1 MAGQYRDIGTL
12 GGHASVLQEV
22 DENPRTQVYMATHD
36 GDNNRLPYMNRS
48 FISFSYGGKLIEDFG
63 FITITENNS
72 MQRNLYADFEDN
84 ITESNVFDGQI
95 YWSTHYNA
103 NTLELALFTDGVTER
118 ELEEFKRW
126 FAPGIARE
134 LILSEHPNRAIM
146 ARIAEVPQ
154 YSMLPFEQKVKTK
167 LAGRELETST
177 TCYKGR
183 INLSFVMD
191 DPFWYAKTNVLDEF
205 LKRVEMAKF
214 TEIPLNKTVGGI
226 GPRTIYIP
234 WESPTV
240 YDSWPTGDG
249 EFDQSIEISTY
260 ASSYAYKYA
269 LSNCFLKESYMY
281 VFKWPTII
289 LHPSVRTYTRKP
301 LGQEETGY
309 MVSYRYQVALH
320 NSDWSNSIAQI
331 LIEKEFSKAHL
342 TEEEAKADVII
353 PAGECSFIASTSFD
367 AQSACISIA
376 QYGVKADDNT
386 LPATLT
392 VLGPDEY
399 AVAAWRDA
407 NGEISSIFDDKD
419 AIKIMLEDGVPC
431 LEMKSPIEDAS
442 GNPPVEDV
450 MLLGSDQV
458 AVLDMSSEAT
468 GSRVGSDNQAID
480 GAVVNQGHVAWHLL
494 YEPGFTLTNQQA
506 LAFYYPGTAPG
517 KPILSFKMAPSLD
530 ESHYINNPR
539 NSFSSENAI
548 PYNRIYIEGQE
559 QQIFRFTTPSIWTG
573 YNQAMW
579 IFNHIDETMAWEDIR
594 QALRDN
600 VKHYA
605 PRLYANYLIDQIKAG
620 TQSSESDQGNTD
632 SSNSNEEN
640 TDTVTPTTEQ
650 LNQLRDGMVNFLKD
664 SSQEEETYYSA
675 IFYFD
680 SETGRAK
687 GQFTYNRTPGQN
699 LNNLGTL
706 EEDVEDMVK
715 SKYLSIIE
723 RNILTDDGFIG
734 QHADDP
740 RYSHI
745 LYHDSSTQLENLN
758 LKYKYLYL

>member
-1 MAGQYRDIGTL
+1 MAVQYRDIGTL
-12 GGHASVLQEV
+12 GGHESVLQEV

-191 DPFWYAKTNVLDEF
+191 DPFWYAKTNVLDQE
-205 LKRVEMAKF
+205 
-214 TEIPLNKTVGGI
+214 
-226 GPRTIYIP
+226 
-234 WESPTV
+234 
-240 YDSWPTGDG
+240 
-249 EFDQSIEISTY
+249 Y
-260 ASSYAYKYA
+260 A
-269 LSNCFLKESYMY
+269 
-281 VFKWPTII
+281 
-289 LHPSVRTYTRKP
+289 
-301 LGQEETGY
+301 
-309 MVSYRYQVALH
+309 
-320 NSDWSNSIAQI
+320 
-331 LIEKEFSKAHL
+331 
-342 TEEEAKADVII
+342 
-353 PAGECSFIASTSFD
+353 AGKL
-367 AQSACISIA
+367 ISISSWKNA
-376 QYGVKADDNT
+376 NDD
-386 LPATLT
+386 
-392 VLGPDEY
+392 
-399 AVAAWRDA
+399 
-407 NGEISSIFDDKD
+407 ISSIFDDKD
-419 AIKIMLEDGVPC
+419 AIKIMVEDGVPC
-431 LEMKSPIEDAS
+431 LEMKSPIEDAD

-450 MLLGSDQV
+450 VLLGTEQV
-458 AVLDMSSEAT
+458 AVLDMSSTAA
-468 GSRVGSDNQAID
+468 GSRVGSDDEAIN
-480 GAVVNQGHVAWHLL
+480 GALVNQGHVAWHLL

-517 KPILSFKMAPSLD
+517 KPILSFKIAPTFD
-530 ESHYINNPR
+530 NSHYINNPR
-539 NSFSSENAI
+539 NSFSSETGI

-573 YNQAMW
+573 YNQVMW

-605 PRLYANYLIDQIKAG
+605 PRLYASYLIDQIKAG
-620 TQSSESDQGNTD
+620 AQSSESSQVDASSSSGNE
-632 SSNSNEEN
+632 SNTNM
-640 TDTVTPTTEQ
+640 DTVTPTTEQ
-650 LNQLRDGMVNFLKD
+650 LAQLRAGMVNFLKD
-664 SSQEEETYYSA
+664 FSKEEETYFPA

-687 GQFTYNRTPGQN
+687 GQFTYNKTPGQN

-723 RNILTDDGFIG
+723 RNILTEDGFIG

-745 LYHDSSTQLENLN
+745 LYHDSSTPLENLN

>member
-1 MAGQYRDIGTL
+1 MAVQYRDIGTL
-12 GGHASVLQEV
+12 GGHESVLQEV

-146 ARIAEVPQ
+146 ARIAEAPQ

-191 DPFWYAKTNVLDEF
+191 DPFWYAKTNVLDQEYVGKTLEPINVTLGIPNHRF
-205 LKRVEMAKF
+205 LMRSYTFPYLSDSIINSDGSITAWNF
-214 TEIPLNKTVGGI
+214 GGGTVGKSVYVN
-226 GPRTIYIP
+226 YI
-234 WESPTV
+234 SPSFKTGA
-240 YDSWPTGDG
+240 YKFSWPDITLRLKP
-249 EFDQSIEISTY
+249 T
-260 ASSYAYKYA
+260 SYADGTRYYEQH
-269 LSNCFLKESYMY
+269 CFR
-281 VFKWPTII
+281 II
-289 LHPSVRTYTRKP
+289 LQ
-301 LGQEETGY
+301 LGLAEIILLEDINSQAKLSTN
-309 MVSYRYQVALH
+309 QVQ
-320 NSDWSNSIAQI
+320 S
-331 LIEKEFSKAHL
+331 
-342 TEEEAKADVII
+342 TMTI
-353 PAGECSFIASTSFD
+353 PAGNKTIEIGTDAIYTNLFVEDWGCSLEGTPI
-367 AQSACISIA
+367 
-376 QYGVKADDNT
+376 VT
-386 LPATLT
+386 LSELIP
-392 VLGPDEY
+392 
-399 AVAAWRDA
+399 
-407 NGEISSIFDDKD
+407 ISSWKNANDNISLIFEDKD

-431 LEMKSPIEDAS
+431 LEMKSIIEDAA

-450 MLLGSDQV
+450 VLLGTEQV
-458 AVLDMSSEAT
+458 AVLDMSSDAA

-480 GAVVNQGHVAWHLL
+480 GALVNKGHVAWHLL
-494 YEPGFTLTNQQA
+494 YEPGFTLTNKQA

-517 KPILSFKMAPSLD
+517 KPILSFKMAPTFD
-530 ESHYINNPR
+530 NSHYINNPR
-539 NSFSSENAI
+539 NSFSSETGI

-573 YNQAMW
+573 YNQVMW

-605 PRLYANYLIDQIKAG
+605 PRLYASYLIDQIKAG
-620 TQSSESDQGNTD
+620 AQSAESSQGDASSSSGNDSNT
-632 SSNSNEEN
+632 N

-650 LNQLRDGMVNFLKD
+650 LEQLRTGMVNFLRDLSK
-664 SSQEEETYYSA
+664 EEETYYPA

-723 RNILTDDGFIG
+723 RNILTEDGFIG